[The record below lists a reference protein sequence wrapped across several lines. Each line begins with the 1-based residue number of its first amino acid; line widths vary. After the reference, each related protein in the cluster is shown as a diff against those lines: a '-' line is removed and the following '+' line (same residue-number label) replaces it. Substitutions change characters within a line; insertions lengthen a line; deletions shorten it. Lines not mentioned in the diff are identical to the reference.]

1 MASYSE
7 ILRAPIHLH
16 DPVVL
21 EAVNDI
27 ESLTSDLSRKIWQ
40 KITVLGSSAAAPA
53 VTRTDL

>member
-40 KITVLGSSAAAPA
+40 KVHGSG
-53 VTRTDL
+53 